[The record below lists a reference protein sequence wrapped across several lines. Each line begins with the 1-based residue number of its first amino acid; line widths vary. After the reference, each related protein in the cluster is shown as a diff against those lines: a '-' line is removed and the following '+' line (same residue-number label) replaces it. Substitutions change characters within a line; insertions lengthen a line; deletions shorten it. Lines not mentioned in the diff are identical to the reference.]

1 MTAAFTRDG
10 ATADLILHGGR
21 VITMNAADMVTS
33 AIAVRDGKIR
43 LVGGDEQVRAAAGP
57 GTEFIDLAGRTV
69 VPGLIDSHT
78 HLELTSYSRHFW
90 HDVRGCTPDEIL
102 DQVKSLTAKH
112 KPGEWLIFQGTFG
125 QELPDKAAL
134 DQAAPEH
141 PVAVRWSMHKFQ
153 LNTAALVAAAI
164 TRATMPGPGIR
175 INRDGAGNPT
185 GLIEEGW
192 DLLKLALQET
202 PELQAAMTETAREL
216 FLRHGVTT
224 INEIAASTSGLD
236 ALGRMTSGEEV
247 LPSFGIA
254 LTARPGHQSLI
265 RTDDFSTAGLRTGFG
280 NPELSLRAVKI
291 FVDGGRDGALRS
303 ALMSGPASGW
313 GLLTRAPGALT
324 QEVVRAV
331 ESGLAVWVHAIGD
344 LAQEAAVTAIENA
357 AIAYPGLEH
366 RCRVEHF
373 GNELYEPGRL
383 DRLLEAG
390 GIPAPNPSFITAE
403 PDDPGRRQPPGVVKY
418 GMRSLLAA
426 GARPPGNSDTAGA
439 QPFSCNPWYTMSC
452 MVNRENKSGLV
463 IDPQEALSGEEA
475 LRGFTVDAAY
485 GCGMEKDRGSLEAG
499 KRADLVVLT
508 EDPFSVPK
516 ARLKEVTSALTLVSG
531 RVGWSQ

>member
-1 MTAAFTRDG
+1 
-10 ATADLILHGGR
+10 
-21 VITMNAADMVTS
+21 
-33 AIAVRDGKIR
+33 
-43 LVGGDEQVRAAAGP
+43 
-57 GTEFIDLAGRTV
+57 V

-102 DQVKSLTAKH
+102 DQVKSLAAKH

-192 DLLKLALQET
+192 DLLKLALREK

-247 LPSFGIA
+247 LPSFGVA

-357 AIAYPGLEH
+357 ATAYPGLEH

-373 GNELYEPGRL
+373 GNEMYEPGRL
-383 DRLLEAG
+383 DRLIEAG

-463 IDPQEALSGEEA
+463 IDPQEALSVEEA

-485 GCGMEKDRGSLEAG
+485 GCGMENDRGSLEMG

-531 RVGWSQ
+531 RVGWSK

>member
-1 MTAAFTRDG
+1 VTAAFTRDG

-21 VITMNAADMVTS
+21 VITMNAAGTVTS
-33 AIAVRDGKIR
+33 AIAVRDGKIH
-43 LVGGDEQVRAAAGP
+43 LVGGDEQVCATAGP

-102 DQVKSLTAKH
+102 DQVKYLTAKH
-112 KPGEWLIFQGTFG
+112 KPSEWLIFQGTFG
-125 QELPDKAAL
+125 QELPDKVAL

-164 TRATMPGPGIR
+164 TRVTMPGPGIR
-175 INRDGAGNPT
+175 INRDAAGNPT

-192 DLLKLALQET
+192 DLLKLALQQT

-224 INEIAASTSGLD
+224 ISEIAASTSGLD

-247 LPSFGIA
+247 LPSFGVA

-265 RTDDFSTAGLRTGFG
+265 RTDDFAAAGLRSGFG
-280 NPELSLRAVKI
+280 NPALSLRAVKI

-303 ALMSGPASGW
+303 SLMSGPASGW
-313 GLLTRAPGALT
+313 GLLTRAPQALT

-331 ESGLAVWVHAIGD
+331 EAGLAVWIHAIGD
-344 LAQEAAVTAIENA
+344 LAQEAAVTAIENV

-373 GNELYEPGRL
+373 GNEMYEPARL
-383 DRLLEAG
+383 ERLIAAG

-403 PDDPGRRQPPGVVKY
+403 PDDP
-418 GMRSLLAA
+418 
-426 GARPPGNSDTAGA
+426 ARPPGNSDTAGA

-463 IDPQEALSGEEA
+463 IDPQEALSVEEA

-485 GCGMEKDRGSLEAG
+485 GCGMEKDRGSLEVG

-508 EDPFSVPK
+508 EDPFSVPE
-516 ARLKEVTSALTLVSG
+516 ARLKEVTSALTLVRG
-531 RVGWSQ
+531 RVGWSK